1 MKSMNVYYF
10 KTLAFTLLFCSFFA
24 YGSNLSNDAKN
35 RGISETCYTYLNQI
49 EKSYNLNGLNITFAH
64 PQNPSS
70 FPSLHISSQIYNN
83 GSSSF
88 SASLSPDGEY
98 CYLSTIL
105 VTAINN
111 QSCSEIAQLKV
122 ENEDLEL
129 SSYADGG
136 FIILTPED
144 KSYQTI
150 LTSSGANA
158 CTMTEARMIWPGR

>member
-1 MKSMNVYYF
+1 MNRYF
-10 KTLAFTLLFCSFFA
+10 LKTITLLLLGFSFNSSAASLFE
-24 YGSNLSNDAKN
+24 DAEL
-35 RGISETCYTYLNQI
+35 RGINSTCSTYLSQI
-49 EKSYNLNGLNITFAH
+49 VKSYNLNGLNITFAH

-70 FPSLHISSQIYNN
+70 FPSLHVSSQIYNN

-150 LTSSGANA
+150 LTSLGANA

>member
-1 MKSMNVYYF
+1 MNRYF
-10 KTLAFTLLFCSFFA
+10 LKTITLLLLGFSFN
-24 YGSNLSNDAKN
+24 SNAASLFEDSEL
-35 RGISETCYTYLNQI
+35 RGINSTCSTYLSQI

-158 CTMTEARMIWPGR
+158 CTITEARMIWPGR

>member
-1 MKSMNVYYF
+1 M
-10 KTLAFTLLFCSFFA
+10 
-24 YGSNLSNDAKN
+24 
-35 RGISETCYTYLNQI
+35 
-49 EKSYNLNGLNITFAH
+49 NGLNITFAH

-70 FPSLHISSQIYNN
+70 FPSLHVSSQIYNN

-129 SSYADGG
+129 SSYADGC
-136 FIILTPED
+136 FIILTPKD

-150 LTSSGANA
+150 LTSLGANA

>member
-1 MKSMNVYYF
+1 MDVYSIKILPF
-10 KTLAFTLLFCSFFA
+10 ILLFCSFCVN
-24 YGSNLSNDAKN
+24 GSDLSDDAKD
-35 RGISETCYTYLNQI
+35 RGINATCYTYLSQI

-70 FPSLHISSQIYNN
+70 FPSLHVSSQRYNN

-88 SASLSPDGEY
+88 SANLSPDGEY

-111 QSCSEIAQLKV
+111 QSCSEIAQLKS

-136 FIILTPED
+136 FIILTPD
-144 KSYQTI
+144 DNSYQTI
-150 LTSSGANA
+150 LTSTGANT
-158 CTMTEARMIWPGR
+158 CTMTEARMMWPVR

>member
-1 MKSMNVYYF
+1 MNRYF
-10 KTLAFTLLFCSFFA
+10 LKTITLLLLGFSFN
-24 YGSNLSNDAKN
+24 SNAASLFEDSEL
-35 RGISETCYTYLNQI
+35 RGINSTCSTYLSQI